1 MHEILVAIMSTVVGL
16 AFVLIPVFISLSKR
30 IGDLR
35 AEWSRG
41 YERHEV
47 TLAGLHEA
55 IVSRF
60 AGMDQEKN
68 RILADANREHERLEA
83 LLRVFR
89 AEFDQCKSNC
99 RQKSDEYIRHHA
111 CLDHL
116 CREVESLKNEVSA
129 LRELIMEGKP

>member
-1 MHEILVAIMSTVVGL
+1 M
-16 AFVLIPVFISLSKR
+16 FIQFSRR

-35 AEWSRG
+35 TEWARG

-47 TLAGLHEA
+47 TLADLREA

-89 AEFDQCKSNC
+89 AEFDACKNNC

-116 CREVESLKNEVSA
+116 CREVEQLKNEVSA
-129 LRELIMEGKP
+129 LRELIMEGK